1 MNEQIKVEEIT
12 KKCNEIT
19 LLAEHFHN
27 VGDKLFEISTACTEE
42 VISMDGDKFQ
52 EKIDEVALSLKNTYL
67 QILTITTQ
75 IKQEA
80 LKQNKINNQ

>member
-12 KKCNEIT
+12 QKCNEIII
-19 LLAEHFHN
+19 LAEQFHN
-27 VGDKLFEISTACTEE
+27 AGDRLFEISTSCTEE
-42 VISMDGDKFQ
+42 VISMEGDRFQ

-67 QILTITTQ
+67 QILTITNQ

-80 LKQNKINNQ
+80 LKKNKINNQ